1 MLKRGDIV
9 FIDTNAIAAAHSV
22 KAWAAIRSAFKLI
35 TALVCT
41 EEVTRP
47 NRYGDVLVEKT
58 AESLAQELEIRI
70 VDDAMRFVLLEK
82 LGEAVA
88 LDAGERDL
96 LALAVAQG
104 RGVWCFCGP
113 DKATLRALHCLGWA
127 DRMVSLEQMMRLV
140 GVDAKGLQRSLT
152 QSWLEEKRTILKL
165 GDMQI

>member
-22 KAWAAIRSAFKLI
+22 KAWAAIRSAFKLV

-88 LDAGERDL
+88 LDDGERDL

-113 DKATLRALHCLGWA
+113 DKATLRALHCLGCA
-127 DRMVSLEQMMRLV
+127 SGGVKTVQKRRFENRMAAGA
-140 GVDAKGLQRSLT
+140 GVRA
-152 QSWLEEKRTILKL
+152 
-165 GDMQI
+165 